1 MVVTFPVLQLII
13 NLTVIIK
20 FQIAKEVKVK
30 LKIDQLA
37 KLLSKFVCVSVTCKI
52 QEKKSGKLTYID
64 LLGSC
69 VNSGR
74 ENGEPSSAVGQL
86 RG

>member
-1 MVVTFPVLQLII
+1 MAVTFPVLQLII

-52 QEKKSGKLTYID
+52 QEKKSGKYLPYI
-64 LLGSC
+64 L
-69 VNSGR
+69 
-74 ENGEPSSAVGQL
+74 SAT
-86 RG
+86 